1 MGGAIP
7 CWMRQP
13 LLFLKIP
20 HCENVD
26 CGDAAVTKV
35 LAQISICLF
44 LDAAHCRATGEYINI
59 HGGFSVKSPQ
69 KHDSHQIMIYASVP

>member
-1 MGGAIP
+1 MLDAAA
-7 CWMRQP
+7 
-13 LLFLKIP
+13 FVVFKN
-20 HCENVD
+20 CENVD

-69 KHDSHQIMIYASVP
+69 KHDSHQIMIFASVP

>member
-1 MGGAIP
+1 MLDAAA
-7 CWMRQP
+7 
-13 LLFLKIP
+13 FVVFKN
-20 HCENVD
+20 CENVD
-26 CGDAAVTKV
+26 CGDAAAVTKV

-69 KHDSHQIMIYASVP
+69 KHDSHQIMIFASVP

>member
-1 MGGAIP
+1 MLDAAA
-7 CWMRQP
+7 
-13 LLFLKIP
+13 FVVFKN
-20 HCENVD
+20 CENVD

-44 LDAAHCRATGEYINI
+44 PAHCRATGEYINI
-59 HGGFSVKSPQ
+59 HGGFSVKSSQ